1 MNKTDEIFKKYS
13 RIFKKFTGFFFIIGI
28 ISFFYSLIRGGEIN
42 IEAIYLTVVM
52 LTGYIYFKKIYNIR
66 E

>member
-1 MNKTDEIFKKYS
+1 MNKTNEILKKYN
-13 RIFKKFTGFFFIIGI
+13 RILKNLTGFFFVVGV